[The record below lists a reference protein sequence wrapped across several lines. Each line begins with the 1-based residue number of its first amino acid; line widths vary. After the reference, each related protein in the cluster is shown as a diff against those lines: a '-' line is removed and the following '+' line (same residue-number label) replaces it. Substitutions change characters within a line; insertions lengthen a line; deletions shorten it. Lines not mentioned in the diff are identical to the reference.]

1 MNGLKTL
8 GVIMHDNGVLLDTSF
23 FLRFLN
29 VEDSLFEKADKYYQ
43 YFLQKEFRLFISTIS
58 IAEFCVGGTID
69 QLPLKNLLIIPFN
82 IDHAK
87 KAGDLGRILYDA
99 RKSGELRIS
108 ERPIIIN
115 DAKLFAQAEVESN
128 IKFFVTS
135 DSRSQSLYEAIKSKI
150 SINFSF
156 IDIKTDHTEAFGI
169 LDF

>member
-1 MNGLKTL
+1 
-8 GVIMHDNGVLLDTSF
+8 MHDNGVLLDTSF

-150 SINFSF
+150 SINSSF